1 MDFQQVQLVES
12 IDRQSMKAVLP
23 RPDRIFRQ
31 HPQQLAG
38 APSPSGGSSMG
49 SSDVPVPSSAS
60 SGAWWRR
67 SGDPLA
73 LAAPGGAQVESF
85 GRCTCAPVGLY
96 FRYPLGFA
104 VCTPHTEPGTC
115 NHTAPIRLL

>member
-1 MDFQQVQLVES
+1 MDRPPRAPMTVFASKMDTVNGQVQLVES

-38 APSPSGGSSMG
+38 AASPSGGSSMG
-49 SSDVPVPSSAS
+49 SSDVPVPS

-73 LAAPGGAQVESF
+73 LAAPGGT
-85 GRCTCAPVGLY
+85 G
-96 FRYPLGFA
+96 
-104 VCTPHTEPGTC
+104 
-115 NHTAPIRLL
+115 